1 MAPIFQK
8 KPNPASKKGGGGLE
22 ANSWRGEMYAVV
34 HNCAVAHIHFHLS
47 NFYGRPQRTE
57 KKVTISRQ
65 DGGREKGNISQGNGG
80 CLKVSDWED
89 GEGWRGTLA
98 ESNCNKGGGGG
109 RGGREEEEEDEI
121 NPLLLGTGK
130 EGHGRRRERAEKTK
144 RAERGTGEKH
154 ESLFLPLSPSLL
166 PA

>member
-1 MAPIFQK
+1 M
-8 KPNPASKKGGGGLE
+8 GVL
-22 ANSWRGEMYAVV
+22 
-34 HNCAVAHIHFHLS
+34 H
-47 NFYGRPQRTE
+47 GRR

-80 CLKVSDWED
+80 CLKVSDWD

-109 RGGREEEEEDEI
+109 RGEREREEEEEDEI

-130 EGHGRRRERAEKTK
+130 EGHGGRRERAEKKK

-154 ESLFLPLSPSLL
+154 ESLFSFCLPPFSRHS
-166 PA
+166 